1 MNSTRRNMLLAVVLG
16 FLVLLDLGSAPDN
29 RPARDVG
36 PLLPQLDVQRAARIE
51 LLGTAGESLVL
62 GSARVVIPSGRALLV
77 PSTQPCTESGREVNM
92 AAWAGRV
99 QGALETCRAKRT
111 PSVASPSMVGVV
123 VRSYP

>member
-62 GSARVVIPSGRALLV
+62 ERGDLGWVLRGVSRYSRAIRPAFLEPVGELLGPIDTTAGWALLL
-77 PSTQPCTESGREVNM
+77 RE
-92 AAWAGRV
+92 
-99 QGALETCRAKRT
+99 Q
-111 PSVASPSMVGVV
+111 
-123 VRSYP
+123 